1 MTERSHIYPNVL
13 CATPF
18 YESAPNPN
26 VFCAMIFRLLSGQRE
41 RWWSPQGLDFPKLI
55 LSFMFPS
62 LCSAR
67 QWSITG
73 RPPLIRQA
81 LSANPNHCCSAN
93 RSVYHLQ

>member
-41 RWWSPQGLDFPKLI
+41 RWWSPQGLDFPKFIFVLYVFI
-55 LSFMFPS
+55 
-62 LCSAR
+62 
-67 QWSITG
+67 SIFYKTVVNHWKASPHQTG
-73 RPPLIRQA
+73 IVSQP
-81 LSANPNHCCSAN
+81 
-93 RSVYHLQ
+93 